1 MKKLLC
7 AFEVK
12 TSGWNEKF
20 EKFEEKFCI
29 CQKPFNVEAKKTKMD
44 FYVKQNLAPQKI
56 IYFRKN
62 KTYFKIK

>member
-20 EKFEEKFCI
+20 EKFEEK
-29 CQKPFNVEAKKTKMD
+29 NVLHLSKTIQRWSKKNEDGFLRQTK
-44 FYVKQNLAPQKI
+44 FGPSKNNL
-56 IYFRKN
+56 F
-62 KTYFKIK
+62 